1 MSYKRLNPERSKTL
15 CLVLFLFVGAGKSMR
30 LSDSHASLLPLAT
43 FTLFTA
49 SVDNTDENESIN
61 STAPR
66 ARHVQCTPGRRRPVF
81 SSNSTS
87 SLFQQKRSFWRLPRR
102 MFEACVSFCTQPAVI
117 TTIKSFQCF
126 PMILCER
133 MVPKCGSG
141 TFMNLTSEK
150 LSTAS
155 AIRK

>member
-1 MSYKRLNPERSKTL
+1 MYCRGRSCVSRGSTRSGQRRRAWSFSFSL
-15 CLVLFLFVGAGKSMR
+15 ALARACVFPIPTPVSSLWQSFL
-30 LSDSHASLLPLAT
+30 L
-43 FTLFTA
+43 TA
-49 SVDNTDENESIN
+49 SEKNNP